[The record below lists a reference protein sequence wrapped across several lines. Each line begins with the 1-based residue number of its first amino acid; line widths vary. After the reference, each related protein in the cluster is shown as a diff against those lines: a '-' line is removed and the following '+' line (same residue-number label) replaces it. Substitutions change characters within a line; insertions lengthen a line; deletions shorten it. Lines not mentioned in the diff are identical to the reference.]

1 MHANTE
7 CATRISSQWRRAGPF
22 PPRMFP
28 IIIPNRSYLCG
39 PFSARSPSLLPH
51 GISGKSSSQL
61 NRFLSAGPLS
71 PGQQP
76 PRTHRHAHGWTALRR
91 HREVVSLSATSVRD
105 VRSLPPQPAVSWQL
119 AEDDKDSRQMLTI
132 VFFFLLIVF
141 ETSTSL
147 FQLQIGE
154 TVLRSDQGIHFFH
167 ALRALCAKPAGDLPL
182 RAGSQLIIIR
192 RLT

>member
-7 CATRISSQWRRAGPF
+7 CATRISSQWRTAGPF

-28 IIIPNRSYLCG
+28 IINPNRSYLCD

-76 PRTHRHAHGWTALRR
+76 PRTHRHAHGSTAPRR
-91 HREVVSLSATSVRD
+91 HGRGCQSVRD
-105 VRSLPPQPAVSWQL
+105 VRPRCALASPQPAVSWQF

-132 VFFFLLIVF
+132 IFF
-141 ETSTSL
+141 SS
-147 FQLQIGE
+147 
-154 TVLRSDQGIHFFH
+154 
-167 ALRALCAKPAGDLPL
+167 C
-182 RAGSQLIIIR
+182 
-192 RLT
+192 